1 MTNFL
6 NDLSFGKKYENL
18 LATYL
23 QPFYTNIN
31 KIEGKFKDYDM
42 ICDNKIKYEVKSD
55 RLSIKTGNLAI
66 EFMCNNKES
75 GITSTKA
82 DFYAYFIIKNLDE
95 YDLYIIPTEDIKTK
109 IKNKDYKRTVKG
121 GDGWRSQMYLFDLKV
136 FENYKK

>member
-31 KIEGKFKDYDM
+31 KIEGKFKDYYM
-42 ICDNKIKYEVKSD
+42 ICD
-55 RLSIKTGNLAI
+55 
-66 EFMCNNKES
+66 NNKES